1 VRDLSDND
9 DDGDLVADEPKRATS
24 TPVPLGPE
32 ERLVHAGLMRVAPAA
47 ARMFLDAAGM
57 VAAIP
62 RRPTTPMLVGHLVR
76 EVESTLTAM
85 LDPLGGRRDPEE
97 KDGEAAKRLRIIEGL
112 GLTDEEPWLIAIER
126 RGPDGLRPHLW
137 AHHSSPDR
145 LRAADD
151 EFDKFWQLH
160 LAAFAALLDLFERRA
175 VPILDQIE
183 SIANGDGTLQRRAKA
198 LAKQVPRD
206 YVSMRA
212 LFAVCSGP
220 DWLHWLRKAGFFA
233 SPPLGEEDPET
244 GAIRF
249 YGWPAGDYLIG
260 MAAEP
265 SAEDEVAEIL
275 KDLAPTENPYVYRQL
290 VDAALVLPPS
300 RTVDLVPQ
308 VRAALAL
315 GSRNPSAIEIAK
327 VVARL
332 SDAGYVDDALSIAA
346 PLFAVSRQE
355 SALGSTATSSYGDWA
370 FAEACKAAF
379 PSLTKASPLRV
390 AVFVLDLLDVAVAA
404 GLGSSRPDWDMSEYW
419 RSAVDDANPERE
431 DPRNALVDAARDSMS
446 ATVGSGEITL
456 VAAVRLLEKRERL
469 IYRRLALHLM
479 TTHAAD
485 DVALAEV
492 RALRSDFME
501 DIHAQHERARLL
513 TAVFPLVSAT
523 ARGAYLARVSNGPD
537 QSELSDLDAR
547 YVAAKNRGPTAAET
561 ADYIRHWK
569 VRRLFPIQAMLSA
582 KAQREYEALVA
593 EEAKPPSWGDYA
605 VFQSGTF
612 WGDEA
617 PIEPAV
623 LAAMTTAATADYLRE
638 WVPPR
643 DTFIGPTVRGLCNQL
658 QCAVEDDPGKYA
670 QGIDD
675 FLDLRQEYVDAVI
688 RALEQAVR
696 KDVVFPWDPVVRF
709 LATCTAEHRYESVG
723 TDRGEGDQTLSATA
737 SLLNAGLG
745 SVANPIPVE
754 LFDVVWSALRPAF
767 ADPNPTPE
775 HEKTYGGTNMDPFML
790 SINTV
795 RGQATHALLSL
806 LIEKGRAVGEFDQ
819 PPEARHGVTRWPDL
833 QRMLESRLDPQTEPS
848 LAVRAAIGSRLDVF
862 AILDPSWL
870 GSVWARLLPEA
881 DPERRHVV
889 FDAYLNM
896 GMIRVPIVD
905 TFLGEYLY
913 RVRRLGEAEP
923 VVVSDRH
930 EPEVALS
937 HHIVVLYLC
946 GVIELDHELV
956 RTLYSSANQGY
967 WAEATTHVTRMIDA
981 RRQVGESIEPTVI
994 ERATKLWES
1003 RVDEAERDQPR
1014 GALEEHRPEL
1024 EHFGYWL
1031 ITGAF
1036 EPEWWLGQLR
1046 RVLRLVH
1053 WAEPDSL
1060 VMKKIAEVADTSA
1073 LYAVDAAT
1081 EMLQHDS
1088 HGYIASAFRDEF
1100 TKIVEAALKS
1110 ADASVVAS
1118 GHDLANRLVAKG
1130 EVDFRGLASS
1140 GTG

>member
-1 VRDLSDND
+1 MSDLSDND
-9 DDGDLVADEPKRATS
+9 ADGDLVADGLKRATY

-32 ERLVHAGLMRVAPAA
+32 ERQVHAGLMRVAPAA
-47 ARMFLDAAGM
+47 AWMFLDAAAM

-97 KDGEAAKRLRIIEGL
+97 KDGEAAKRLRIIEAL
-112 GLTDEEPWLIAIER
+112 GLTDEEPWLIAIGR
-126 RGPDGLRPHLW
+126 RGPDLKPHLW

-175 VPILDQIE
+175 APLLDQIE
-183 SIANGDGTLQRRAKA
+183 SIASGVGTLQKKAKA
-198 LAKQVPRD
+198 LAQQVPRD
-206 YVSMRA
+206 YVSMKV
-212 LFAVCSGP
+212 LFDVCSGS

-233 SPPLGEEDPET
+233 SPPTGEADPET
-244 GAIRF
+244 GAVRF
-249 YGWPAGDYLIG
+249 YGWPAGDYLIR

-275 KDLAPTENPYVYRQL
+275 KNLAPTENPYVYRQL
-290 VDAALVLPPS
+290 VDAALVLPPPK
-300 RTVDLVPQ
+300 TVDLVPQ

-315 GSRNPSAIEIAK
+315 GSRTPSAIEIAK

-332 SDAGYVDDALSIAA
+332 SDAGYGDDALSIASL
-346 PLFAVSRQE
+346 LFVVSRQE
-355 SALGSTATSSYGDWA
+355 SGVGSTATSPYGDWA
-370 FAEACKAAF
+370 FAQACKAAF
-379 PSLTKASPLRV
+379 PCLIKAAPLRV
-390 AVFVLDLLDVAVAA
+390 AVFVFDLLDVAVAA
-404 GLGSSRPDWDMSEYW
+404 GLGSSRSDWDMSEYW
-419 RSAVDDANPERE
+419 RSAIDDTNPERE
-431 DPRNALVDAARDSMS
+431 DPRNALVDAARDSIS
-446 ATVGSGEITL
+446 AAVGSGEVSL
-456 VAAVRLLEKRERL
+456 ADAVRLLEQRDRL
-469 IYRRLALHLM
+469 VYRRLALHLIA
-479 TTHAAD
+479 THASD
-485 DVALAEV
+485 DLVLAES
-492 RALRSDFME
+492 RALRSDFVE
-501 DIHAQHERARLL
+501 DTHAQYERARLL
-513 TAVFPLVSAT
+513 AAVLPLVSAT
-523 ARGAYLARVSNGPD
+523 VRRAYLVRVSNGPD

-547 YVAAKNRGPTAAET
+547 YVAAKNRGPTATET

-569 VRRLFPIQAMLSA
+569 VQRLFPVQSALSA
-582 KAQREYEALVA
+582 QARREYEALVA
-593 EEAKPPSWGDYA
+593 EEPKPPSWGDYA

-617 PIEPAV
+617 PIEPAD
-623 LAAMTTAATADYLRE
+623 LAAMTTAATADYLRA
-638 WVPPR
+638 WVPPE
-643 DTFIGPTVRGLCNQL
+643 DTFMGPTVRGLCNQL
-658 QCAVEDDPGKYA
+658 QRAVEDDPSKYA
-670 QGIDD
+670 RGIND

-709 LATCTAEHRYESVG
+709 LATCTAEHRYESAG
-723 TDRGEGDQTLSATA
+723 TERGEGDQTLAATA
-737 SLLNAGLG
+737 SLLNSGFG
-745 SVANPIPVE
+745 SVTNPIPVE
-754 LFDVVWSALRPAF
+754 LFDVAWSALRPAF
-767 ADPNPTPE
+767 ADPNPTSE
-775 HEKTYGGTNMDPFML
+775 YEKTYGGTNMDPFML

-795 RGQATHALLSL
+795 RGEATHALLSM
-806 LIEKGRAVGEFDQ
+806 LIAKGRAIGEFDQ
-819 PPEARHGVTRWPDL
+819 PLKSRHGVTRWPDL
-833 QRMLESRLDPQTEPS
+833 RRMLESRLDPATEPS
-848 LAVRAAIGSRLDVF
+848 LAVRAAIGSRLDVL

-870 GSVWARLLPEA
+870 ENVWAALLPEA
-881 DPERRHVV
+881 DPERREVV
-889 FDAYLNM
+889 FDAYLTM

-905 TFLGEYLY
+905 TFLGEYLF

-923 VVVSDRH
+923 VVVWDRH
-930 EPEVALS
+930 EPEAALA

-956 RTLYSSANQGY
+956 RTLYSTPNQGY
-967 WAEATTHVTRMIDA
+967 WADATTHVTRIIDA
-981 RRQVGESIEPTVI
+981 RRQAGEDIESAVI

-1003 RVDEAERDQPR
+1003 RIDEAERGQSR
-1014 GALEEHRPEL
+1014 GAIEEHRPEL

-1036 EPEWWLGQLR
+1036 EPEWWLGQLQ

-1060 VMKKIAEVADTSA
+1060 VMKKIAGVAHTSA
-1073 LYAVDAAT
+1073 LYAVESAT

-1100 TKIVEAALKS
+1100 TTIVEAALKS

-1130 EVDFRGLASS
+1130 EAEFRGLAGS
-1140 GTG
+1140 GQR